1 MAPAFPADEFSGR
14 LARLRDFMRMKR
26 VDVCVVNSPENV
38 AYLTGH
44 ATPGYYTYQALVV
57 PIGGE
62 PMLVLRESE
71 VINAQETSYLE
82 DLFPYSN
89 GVDPISVTAEAVRS
103 SSKVS
108 SRLGLEESSWYLP
121 PRQHRCLAEILRPDA
136 VVAVDEGLANLRLIK
151 SQLEIDAIRE
161 AADIVNTTISQV
173 IEIIQSGVSERE
185 IAAAIFSGL
194 VRSGSEYLGMEP
206 FVASGPRSGS
216 IHASWTDRIIGEGE
230 PVLLEFA
237 AAHKRY
243 HAALMHTVAVGELP
257 DELKQMADTCRSARE
272 AAIAT
277 VRPGAEAQ
285 EPHAACIDVIRADG
299 LLDYYRKRTGYSIG
313 IAFAPDWGEGHL
325 LSLGPNEKKRLMPGM
340 ALHVV
345 PAIRIPHRG
354 GFGLSATVLVT
365 DDGSEVLTTVGSRDK

>member
-1 MAPAFPADEFSGR
+1 MPPAFPADEFNGR
-14 LARLRDFMRMKR
+14 LARLRKFMRTAR
-26 VDVCVVNSPENV
+26 IDVCVVTSPENL

-57 PIGGE
+57 PIEGE
-62 PMLVLRESE
+62 PVLVLRESE
-71 VINAQETSYLE
+71 VINAQETSHLR
-82 DLFPYSN
+82 DLFPYPD
-89 GVDPISVTAEAVRS
+89 GVDPISATAEAVRS

-108 SRLGLEESSWYLP
+108 KLGVEESSFFLS
-121 PRQHRCLAEILRPDA
+121 PRQHRCLGEILRPNA

-151 SQLEIDAIRE
+151 SELEITAIRQ
-161 AADIVNTTISQV
+161 AAVIVNTTISQA
-173 IEIIQSGVSERE
+173 IEIVEPGVSERE
-185 IAAAIFSGL
+185 VAAAIFSGL

-216 IHASWTDRIIGEGE
+216 IHASWTDRIIREGE

-243 HAALMHTVAVGELP
+243 HAALMHTVAVGELAP
-257 DELKQMADTCRSARE
+257 ELKQVADTCRRARR
-272 AAIAT
+272 AAIAE

-285 EPHAACIDVIRADG
+285 EPHGACIDVIRSEG

-325 LSLGPNEKKRLMPGM
+325 LSLGPNEKTKLMPGM
-340 ALHVV
+340 VVHVV

-365 DDGSEVLTTVGSRDK
+365 DDGPEILTTVGTEP

>member
-1 MAPAFPADEFSGR
+1 MAPAFPADEFNGR
-14 LARLRDFMRMKR
+14 LARLRDFMRTKG
-26 VDVCVVNSPENV
+26 VDVCVVNSPENL

-57 PIGGE
+57 PIRSE

-82 DLFPYSN
+82 DLFPYSD

-108 SRLGLEESSWYLP
+108 KLGVEESSWYLS
-121 PRQHRCLAEILRPDA
+121 PRQLRCLAEILRPDE

-151 SQLEIDAIRE
+151 SQLEIDAIRQ
-161 AADIVNTTISQV
+161 AADIVNRTISQV
-173 IEIIQSGVSERE
+173 IEIVQPGVSERE
-185 IAAAIFSGL
+185 VAAAIFSGL

-216 IHASWTDRIIGEGE
+216 IHASWTDRIIREGE

-257 DELKQMADTCRSARE
+257 DELKQMADTCRRARQ

-285 EPHAACIDVIRADG
+285 EPHAACIDVIRGDG
-299 LLDYYRKRTGYSIG
+299 FLDYYRKRTGYSIG

-325 LSLGPNEKKRLMPGM
+325 LSLGPNEKKKLMPGM
-340 ALHVV
+340 AMHIV

-365 DDGSEVLTTVGSRDK
+365 DDGPEVLTTAGTEP